1 MSGCGC
7 LRAEGE
13 NRPSRPGHIAV
24 QSTICFQAYGDR
36 DNPNISVSD
45 KAYCLPANPMSD
57 RGQAIC
63 FQQNQ
68 REEVRSLG
76 EQTGAIA
83 ANAGAHQTN
92 YICES
97 VDLIRES
104 RGAFETYEQGAIQAG
119 SLKQCDNKG
128 SQVVCYAVRTRNT
141 MANGW
146 GVAENAYTLDTSE
159 GQAVAYSVDCR
170 NMNLTNEHGTLQAKE
185 NGGQSLNYMG
195 AVCYP
200 IDSHQQ
206 DSRFKICEDGVCPTV
221 PGQMGTGGNN
231 GPMVLEAYSAGNG
244 QLHQALEHEKARP
257 LDCMHDQQIVLH
269 PSKPPRRYIIRRLTP
284 LERCRLQGFPD
295 WWEDGVQGSD
305 SARYKMWGNGIAL
318 PNAAYVIGCARKLI
332 QGEHHRQGPEPGGEG
347 GNETAVET

>member
-1 MSGCGC
+1 MSALEENWAESSVKNA
-7 LRAEGE
+7 LRA
-13 NRPSRPGHIAV
+13 NASKSSHAV
-24 QSTICFQAYGDR
+24 
-36 DNPNISVSD
+36 
-45 KAYCLPANPMSD
+45 
-57 RGQAIC
+57 C

-92 YICES
+92 Y
-97 VDLIRES
+97 
-104 RGAFETYEQGAIQAG
+104 
-119 SLKQCDNKG
+119 
-128 SQVVCYAVRTRNT
+128 VCYAVRTRNT

-146 GVAENAYTLDTSE
+146 GVSEEAYTLDTSE

-170 NMNLTNEHGTLQAKE
+170 NMNLTKEHGTLQAKE

-206 DSRFKICEDGVCPTV
+206 DSRFKVCADGISPTL
-221 PGQMGTGGNN
+221 PGQRGTGGNN
-231 GPMVLEAYSAGNG
+231 GPMLLETA
-244 QLHQALEHEKARP
+244 
-257 LDCMHDQQIVLH
+257 
-269 PSKPPRRYIIRRLTP
+269 KPPRKYIVRRLTP
-284 LERCRLQGFPD
+284 LECCRLQGFPD

-318 PNAAYVIGCARKLI
+318 PNAAYVIGCAKKLI
-332 QGEHHRQGPEPGGEG
+332 QGKHQRPGHDGIKEQ
-347 GNETAVET
+347 